1 MARTQTINYGNA
13 IALPV
18 NVGTARTPATFAD
31 DGVTASTKAANEL
44 FPTRP
49 YNRIGAYVKADA
61 ANVANLSI
69 TAPSGAIYPLAPGAT
84 ISMQQGFFMEDGAY
98 TITGTAA
105 DTFSFWEAY

>member
-18 NVGTARTPATFAD
+18 LVGAAYTPVVYAA
-31 DGVTASTKAANEL
+31 DGVTALTKIANEL
-44 FPTRP
+44 FPARP
-49 YNRIGAYVKADA
+49 YNRIGAWVKNLG
-61 ANVANLSI
+61 ANTMSI
-69 TAPSGAIYPLAPGAT
+69 IAPSGSIYPLDPGAT
-84 ISMQQGFFMEDGAY
+84 FNMQQGFAMEDGAY